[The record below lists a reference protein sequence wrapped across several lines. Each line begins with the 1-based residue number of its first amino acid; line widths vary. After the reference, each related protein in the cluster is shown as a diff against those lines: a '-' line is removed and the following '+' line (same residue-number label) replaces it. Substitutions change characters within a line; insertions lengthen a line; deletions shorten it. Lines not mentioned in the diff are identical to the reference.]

1 MSIAVVVLAAAVVAA
16 RSGMQAPE
24 GEKKLIDLKSDL
36 MGPIAPGDS
45 VVFLVG
51 NFAAQHN
58 GAVITCDSAVRY
70 SDMRIEFFGNDVCSF
85 GCDDGSLEKSGRAR
99 YLSGS

>member
-1 MSIAVVVLAAAVVAA
+1 MRRLLSIAVVVLAAAVVAA
-16 RSGMQAPE
+16 RSGMQAPEPE

-70 SDMRIEFFGNDVCSF
+70 SAIPASQNTV
-85 GCDDGSLEKSGRAR
+85 
-99 YLSGS
+99 